1 MQAPCNAPWSR
12 RAETTVLAACQM
24 AVLSARWQLTPAE
37 AGGHSQGNFR
47 FPMCTTL
54 PAGLSQY
61 AAHAS
66 ISLRRFSSAS
76 LRR

>member
-1 MQAPCNAPWSR
+1 VARKPV
-12 RAETTVLAACQM
+12 VLPAYQM
-24 AVLSARWQLTPAE
+24 AVLSALGQLTPAD
-37 AGGHSQGNFR
+37 AGGHSQGDFR

-54 PAGLSQY
+54 PAARSQY

-76 LRR
+76 LEG